1 MKLQSH
7 MSCTE
12 SGAKGEVCVVQK
24 EKDSPLCFLAGTHA
38 YIEGALFHKCVRWTK
53 SAQFKRI
60 SKQKTLARRKEKCS

>member
-38 YIEGALFHKCVRWTK
+38 YIEGALL
-53 SAQFKRI
+53 S
-60 SKQKTLARRKEKCS
+60 